1 MINILKLKGRLKE
14 KNLTQE
20 KMANL
25 MNIHPSTLNKK
36 LNNETGEHLTIDEV
50 NQIKKILDIPLSEVN
65 LYFFVQ

>member
-20 KMANL
+20 KMAKL
-25 MNIHPSTLNKK
+25 MEIHPSTLNKK
-36 LNNETGEHLTIDEV
+36 LNNETGEHLTIEEV
-50 NQIKKILDIPLSEVN
+50 NQIKKILDIPLNEVN

>member
-25 MNIHPSTLNKK
+25 MKIHPSTLNKK
-36 LNNETGEHLTIDEV
+36 LNNETGENLTIDEV
-50 NQIKKILDIPLSEVN
+50 NQIKKILDIQLSEVN
-65 LYFFVQ
+65 LYFFI